1 MLASAVTINRNVL
14 QRVLNRLFLQRTV
27 LVKELKPNRRVEFH
41 HDNNSLL
48 GRIITKDGKTSR
60 LYAPAGFI
68 PYRISFQIRF
78 LLKCGKADRVY
89 CAYVVPSSHRE

>member
-60 LYAPAGFI
+60 LYASWVYSLSDLFPN
-68 PYRISFQIRF
+68 PLSFKMRKSGSS
-78 LLKCGKADRVY
+78 LLRVR
-89 CAYVVPSSHRE
+89 CAEFSP